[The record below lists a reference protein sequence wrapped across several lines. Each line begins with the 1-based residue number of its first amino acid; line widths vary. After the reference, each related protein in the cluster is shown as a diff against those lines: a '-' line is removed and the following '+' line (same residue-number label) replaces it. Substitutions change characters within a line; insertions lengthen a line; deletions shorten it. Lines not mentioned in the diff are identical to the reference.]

1 MPQMH
6 SYKGA
11 AYIHARIR
19 PDMLDSNGTFKA
31 VICRRRKRPS
41 GAGLGHDVNRFQPVL
56 FGRSAFDNQCAIKML
71 AALGG
76 RNIPLSLSRAAIPE

>member
-41 GAGLGHDVNRFQPVL
+41 GAGLGHELTGSSRTVR
-56 FGRSAFDNQCAIKML
+56 RSAFDNQ
-71 AALGG
+71 
-76 RNIPLSLSRAAIPE
+76 RD